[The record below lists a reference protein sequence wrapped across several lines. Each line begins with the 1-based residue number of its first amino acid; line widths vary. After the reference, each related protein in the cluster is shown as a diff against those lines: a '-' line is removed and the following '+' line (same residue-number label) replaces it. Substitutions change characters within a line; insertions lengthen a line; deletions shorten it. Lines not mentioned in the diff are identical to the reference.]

1 MPNEER
7 SLGAG
12 PGRVNAGKPWQ
23 ELALCIGS
31 VASDASGREGPAR
44 LATFAVLH
52 LRAARAVVFGR
63 KPESGSFPVLGAA
76 GLDALPERAA
86 LLEYGRRLAGWVER
100 TRGPLVVQDPS
111 RDTRFE
117 PCPAGLSAALAL
129 PLKSETEFLGAF
141 VVLDEG
147 ESVPLDGEP
156 SESEREVLL
165 VCLAQLAAMSVDR
178 GRARTR
184 WRELAL
190 DLEHNERRMMEV
202 DRRLAA
208 GELKDDILREIM
220 DALHGIGGLADQV
233 VRSLESDDARRAILE
248 RLTEETS
255 RLGRAM
261 TSSAEMARSAPHL
274 EPDTLNRIMSETLS
288 LVREELLEAR
298 VQLTQ
303 RLGASLPPLL
313 LDADLMRRVFLNL
326 VRAGIQSANFGG
338 RVKVETKRRG
348 EVIEVT
354 VSADGERRPGQ
365 SLDAMWAVFGDD
377 DASGDLRLG
386 LSRHLLLDRGVTLRT
401 GTSREWP
408 FCLSLIGPIAR
419 NQDRRRAQR
428 DRRRAR
434 AS

>member
-31 VASDASGREGPAR
+31 VATDASGREGSAR
-44 LATFAVLH
+44 IATFAIEH
-52 LRAARAVVFGR
+52 LRAARAIVFGR
-63 KPESGSFPVLGAA
+63 KPESGSFPVLGSA
-76 GLDALPERAA
+76 GLDTLPERAA
-86 LLEYGRRLAGWVER
+86 ILEYGRRLVGWVER

-111 RDTRFE
+111 RDVRFE

-129 PLKSETEFLGAF
+129 PLKSETDFLGAF

-147 ESVPLDGEP
+147 ESTPLAGDP

-178 GRARTR
+178 GRARSR

-190 DLEHNERRMMEV
+190 TLEHNERRMMDV

-208 GELKDDILREIM
+208 GELKDDLLREIM

-233 VRSLESDDARRAILE
+233 IRSLESDDARRAILE

-255 RLGRAM
+255 RLARAM
-261 TSSAEMARSAPHL
+261 AGSAEMARSEPRL
-274 EPDTLNRIMSETLS
+274 ESDTLNRIMSETLS
-288 LVREELLEAR
+288 LVREEVVESR

-348 EVIEVT
+348 DVIEVM
-354 VSADGERRPGQ
+354 VSADGERRPGLA
-365 SLDAMWAVFGDD
+365 LDALWGVLGEDD
-377 DASGDLRLG
+377 PSGGLRLG
-386 LSRHLLLDRGVTLRT
+386 LSRHLLLDRGITLRA

-408 FCLSLIGPIAR
+408 FCLSLVVPIAG
-419 NQDRRRAQR
+419 NQDRRRTQR
-428 DRRRAR
+428 DRRRA
-434 AS
+434 

>member
-23 ELALCIGS
+23 ELALCLGS
-31 VASDASGREGPAR
+31 VASDASGREGPTR
-44 LATFAVLH
+44 LATFAVEH
-52 LRAARAVVFGR
+52 LRAARAVIFGR
-63 KPESGSFPVLGAA
+63 KPEPGTFPVLGSA
-76 GLDALPERAA
+76 GLDKLSERAA
-86 LLEYGRRLAGWVER
+86 ILEYGRRLAGWVER
-100 TRGPLVVQDPS
+100 TRGPLVVQNPS
-111 RDTRFE
+111 QDVRFE
-117 PCPAGLSAALAL
+117 PSPTGLTAALAL

-141 VVLDEG
+141 VVFDEG
-147 ESVPLDGEP
+147 KRTPLAGEP
-156 SESEREVLL
+156 SDSEREVLL
-165 VCLAQLAAMSVDR
+165 VCLAQLTAMSVDR
-178 GRARTR
+178 ARARSR

-190 DLEHNERRMMEV
+190 DLEHNERRMMDV

-208 GELKDDILREIM
+208 GELKDELLREIM
-220 DALHGIGGLADQV
+220 DALHGIGGLTDQV
-233 VRSLESDDARRAILE
+233 LGTLDSDDARRAILE
-248 RLTEETS
+248 RLAEETS
-255 RLGRAM
+255 RLARAM
-261 TSSAEMARSAPHL
+261 AGSAEMARSAPRV

-288 LVREELLEAR
+288 VVREEVLESR

-348 EVIEVT
+348 DVIEVM
-354 VSADGERRPGQ
+354 VAADGERRPGQ

-377 DASGDLRLG
+377 DGSGGLRLG
-386 LSRHLLLDRGVTLRT
+386 LSRHLLLDRGITLRT

-408 FCLSLIGPIAR
+408 FCLSLIVPIAR
-419 NQDRRRAQR
+419 N
-428 DRRRAR
+428 
-434 AS
+434 